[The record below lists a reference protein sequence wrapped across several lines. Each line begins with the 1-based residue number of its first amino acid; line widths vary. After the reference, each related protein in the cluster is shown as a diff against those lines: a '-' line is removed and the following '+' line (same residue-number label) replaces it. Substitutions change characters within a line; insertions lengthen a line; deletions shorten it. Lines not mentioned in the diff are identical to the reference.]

1 MRRFLERQSLPIVF
15 ASLFLIVGC
24 QEAPTAAVYSVK
36 EYDPARDPASDLVA
50 TVQAAQAGK
59 KQILLQV
66 GGDWC
71 SWCRR
76 LDNFIATHPAV
87 ARVLAEDFIIQ
98 KVNYS
103 EENQN
108 AEFLAQFPK
117 IEGYPHWFVLDSEG
131 KLLHSQST
139 GVLEAGES
147 YSEPTVLIY
156 LRSWTSESESLPIA
170 QQKSRRPLRSTAS

>member
-1 MRRFLERQSLPIVF
+1 MRRLAECSTLPVLF
-15 ASLFLIVGC
+15 AVLVALAGC
-24 QEAPTAAVYSVK
+24 RETPAVAVYSVK
-36 EYDPARDPASDLVA
+36 EYDPTRDPAADLAA
-50 TVQAAQAGK
+50 TVTAAQAGQ

-76 LDNFIATHPAV
+76 LDNYIATHPAV
-87 ARVLAEDFIIQ
+87 ARVLAENFIVQ

-108 AEFLAQFPK
+108 ADFLAQFPK
-117 IEGYPHWFVLDSEG
+117 IDGYPHWFVLDSDG
-131 KLLHSQST
+131 KLLNSQST

-147 YSEPTVLIY
+147 YSEPTLLIY
-156 LRSWTSESESLPIA
+156 LRSWTSDNES
-170 QQKSRRPLRSTAS
+170 

>member
-1 MRRFLERQSLPIVF
+1 MRRSTGRSALAVLF
-15 ASLFLIVGC
+15 AMLVVLAGC
-24 QEAPTAAVYSVK
+24 QETPTAAVYSVK
-36 EYDPARDPASDLVA
+36 EYDPTRDPAADLAA
-50 TVQAAQAGK
+50 TVKAAQAGQK
-59 KQILLQV
+59 RILLQV

-76 LDNFIATHPAV
+76 LDNFIAIHPAV

-108 AEFLAQFPK
+108 AEFLAQYPK
-117 IEGYPHWFVLDSEG
+117 IDGYPHLYVLDSDG

-139 GVLEAGES
+139 SPLEAGES

-156 LRSWTSESESLPIA
+156 LRSWTSEDES
-170 QQKSRRPLRSTAS
+170 

>member
-1 MRRFLERQSLPIVF
+1 MQRSTKRSALPMVF
-15 ASLFLIVGC
+15 VLLFVIAGC
-24 QEAPTAAVYSVK
+24 QEAPTTAVYSVK
-36 EYDPARDPASDLVA
+36 EYDPTRDPAADLAA
-50 TVQAAQAGK
+50 TVKAAQAGQ

-76 LDNFIATHPAV
+76 LDNYIATHPAV
-87 ARVLAEDFIIQ
+87 ARVLAENFIIQ

-108 AEFLAQFPK
+108 AEFLGQYPK
-117 IEGYPHWFVLDSEG
+117 IEGYPHLYVLDSDG

-139 GVLEAGES
+139 SPLEAGES
-147 YSEPTVLIY
+147 YSEPTMLIY
-156 LRSWTSESESLPIA
+156 LRGWTSEEES
-170 QQKSRRPLRSTAS
+170 

>member
-1 MRRFLERQSLPIVF
+1 MRRSTGRSTLPV
-15 ASLFLIVGC
+15 LFLVLVALAGC
-24 QEAPTAAVYSVK
+24 HETPAVAVYSVK
-36 EYDPARDPASDLVA
+36 EYDPTRDPADDLA
-50 TVQAAQAGK
+50 STVKAAQAGR

-66 GGDWC
+66 GGNWC

-76 LDNFIATHPAV
+76 LDNFIATHPAA
-87 ARVLAEDFIIQ
+87 ARVLAENFIVQ

-117 IEGYPHWFVLDSEG
+117 IEGYPHWFVLDSDG

-156 LRSWTSESESLPIA
+156 LRSWTGDEES
-170 QQKSRRPLRSTAS
+170 